1 LHRKAL
7 HPLASEAGTM
17 RTGKKMPAGN
27 WHSTAGGTDTR
38 IVGAGQAPGKEFATL
53 QARAALVGHAL
64 HQIITADGETRY
76 LASRW
81 GLTRELPTIEDV
93 RQFVEQIG
101 G

>member
-1 LHRKAL
+1 
-7 HPLASEAGTM
+7 M
-17 RTGKKMPAGN
+17 RTGNKMPAGN

-38 IVGAGQAPGKEFATL
+38 IVGAGQTPGKKFATL

-64 HQIITADGETRY
+64 HEIITADGQARY